1 MINFNKNKKGF
12 TLIELVIVVAIIAI
26 LSAVLLPNL
35 VSFVQSEKRRE
46 AISNV
51 KSVYTAANQVYAE
64 MKSLGLNYDTV
75 EFNNKVADRAGNGI
89 LPADITI
96 TFNSVGNNGA
106 TEQLPAGIAAAKWTN
121 GKSGGRYWAEYT
133 ANSGKVKTNADK

>member
-35 VSFVQSEKRRE
+35 ISFVRSEKRRE
-46 AISNV
+46 AISNA

-64 MKSLGLNYDTV
+64 MKSLGLSYNDS
-75 EFNNKVADRAGNGI
+75 EFNTKVADRVGNGI
-89 LPADITI
+89 LPADINI
-96 TFNSVGNNGA
+96 TFNSVSSSGA
-106 TEQLPAGIAAAKWTN
+106 TEQLAAGIGKAKWTN
-121 GKSGGRYWAEYT
+121 GKSGGRYWAEYD
-133 ANSGKVKTNADK
+133 ANTGKFKTDADK